1 MMIDHAQGEF
11 RGRRYAIRPGR
22 PGLEDQ
28 ASPPGS
34 IFYTIEYGDDLT
46 FVVMGHRH
54 ETAVELQAQVERL
67 LGRVGRGVTGATQPT
82 GQP

>member
-34 IFYTIEYGDDLT
+34 IFYTIEYGEDLT

-54 ETAVELQAQVERL
+54 ETAVELQAQVQRL
-67 LGRVGRGVTGATQPT
+67 LERVGRGATGGAQPT
-82 GQP
+82 GRS

>member
-1 MMIDHAQGEF
+1 MMIDYAQGEF

-34 IFYTIEYGDDLT
+34 IFYTIEYGDLT
-46 FVVMGHRH
+46 FVVMGHRR
-54 ETAVELQAQVERL
+54 ETAAELQAQVERL
-67 LGRVGRGVTGATQPT
+67 LERIGRSATGAAQPT
-82 GQP
+82 GRP